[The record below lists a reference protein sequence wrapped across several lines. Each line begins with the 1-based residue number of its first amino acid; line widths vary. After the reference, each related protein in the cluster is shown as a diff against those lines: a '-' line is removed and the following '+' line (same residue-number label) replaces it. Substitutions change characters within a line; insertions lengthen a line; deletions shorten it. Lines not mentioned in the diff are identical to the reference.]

1 MTHLQKIGDRMARP
15 DSIETSVV
23 AESAAFTTKSA
34 PSFVGEIAA
43 VIESSEPQREIF
55 MAVTAGGTD
64 ANLAYN
70 ESMLLKVD
78 GRVDA
83 HLFEQALEQVALRHD
98 ALRATFNRYGTQLC
112 IHRRLMPG
120 YRIVD
125 VSQSADPQLRI
136 EQERLA
142 AVSEPFDLARG
153 PLFRG
158 VLIQCPGA
166 CSVII
171 LTYHHIVCDGW
182 STAILLEELAE
193 LYSSLAEKRPAI
205 LVKPESYLQYLQW
218 LQSNEYLR
226 LKNADEDYWVDK
238 FANGH
243 PVLDLP
249 ADYQRPPW
257 RTYRSLRCDRKLDR
271 ALVSALKKTGAS
283 LRSSFV
289 STLLA
294 GFVVW
299 LHRLSG
305 DNAFVVGMPA
315 AGQAIESIDR
325 LIGHC
330 VNTLPIRCQID
341 PALSFAQNLQRVRD
355 GLLETY
361 DHQRLTFGSLVA
373 RLGLKRDPSRVP
385 LVPILFNID
394 QGIRPLQFAGASA
407 TAVSNPRV
415 AESFELF
422 LNATESQGELLL
434 ECQYNTDLY
443 RGETIDGWLQ
453 SFEQLLRQIAND
465 PQGSLQTFICHTAQD
480 AALWQTVNA
489 TTAEYPRQACLHQV
503 LSEVMRHQKSASVH
517 CGEQTASH
525 ADLDQRAGRI
535 AETLRQQGVKPGDFV
550 GICMLRSLDM
560 LISLL
565 GVLKAGAAY
574 VPLDPDYP
582 AERLNLMIKDAGLA
596 TLVMNGGLPDGLN
609 TAALT
614 CIVDVSGVAA
624 EGECYSVAVA
634 AQSPAYMIYT
644 SGSTGVPKGVMVP
657 HGSVLNFLFSMAKTP
672 GLTPSDHLLAV
683 TTISF
688 DIAVL
693 ELYLPLLV
701 GAHLTIAAREDTKD
715 GFRLLNCLQERSITV
730 MQATPST
737 WRLLF
742 AAGWIGGPG
751 FKVLTGG
758 EALSPALA
766 DELSEASGEVWNMYG
781 PTETTV
787 WSTVAKIKK
796 GEAVTLGRPIA
807 NTCLAIVDINGVDA
821 PTGVPGELL
830 IGGEGV
836 TLGYWQRPALNDER
850 YVVRNGERYYKT
862 GDLARLNVDG
872 DLVYLGRLDNQVKL
886 RGYRIELGE
895 IEARVA
901 EFPGV
906 VEAVVVVQTLG
917 EDDQRL
923 VAFYRASSVAS
934 HLASSI
940 QPEAL
945 REFLAQRLPTF
956 MVPQHWVAL
965 DRMPM
970 TPNGKIDRKALV
982 ASSAISAD
990 TNSTVSLSAGKM
1002 SVDAVTPDM
1011 SGATEAGV
1019 AKPEILA
1026 AFCKFLQRN
1035 HVSENADFF
1044 QQGGHSLLGM
1054 RLIAEINKLL
1064 DCQLGLNDLFQA
1076 PTAAALSALLDQR
1089 RAMAAPAAEIIPV
1102 SSDRTRFRM
1111 SLQQRRL
1118 WYLESLDGSGIEY
1131 NLPACWRFRGPLQSD
1146 AFARAVDRLV
1156 ARHEALRTNL
1166 IEESDGLFQRVRHPR
1181 SGILVRSRVEGA
1193 NENERL
1199 SALMAILNELKQRRF
1214 NLASD
1219 ELFYAELIQLAEED
1233 NVFFVSVHH
1242 AIFDGWSFDVML
1254 ADLAEAYNAETD
1266 GRTPQWPDL
1275 PVQYGDFSEW
1285 MRARTEN
1292 GNETA
1297 LKYWLTSLAGEL
1309 PILELPTRN
1318 PRAEVQGHEGA
1329 AEYFEIDAATMER
1342 LSQFSRQQGATLF
1355 MVMMALFKVLLWRY
1369 SGQRDLIVG
1378 MPISGR
1384 SHADINQLIGFF
1396 VNTLALRDELD
1407 PERNFV
1413 EFLGQVK
1420 STCLSG
1426 FEYQD
1431 IPFEQLVERLNPT
1444 RDLSRSPIFQVMF
1457 AYQDITN
1464 RREMFGGLKREQ
1476 INVDRAGVQ
1485 TDVDFWL
1492 KWTGDVM
1499 VGGFEYE
1506 RTLFSPSLM
1515 KRLCEDFVGLAQRL
1529 PDHALKPVRTLTHHV
1544 APALQQVLRELNAT
1558 AQPLPIPA
1566 LVHAQFAAQVQR
1578 SPQAVAVIYRGASLS
1593 YAALDARANRISH
1606 WLTSVGVKPGDRV
1619 GVAVSPSLWLQ
1630 AVLLGVLKRGCT
1642 YIPVDPNF
1650 PIERI
1655 RYMIDNS
1662 ALFLLLH
1669 DDALSADLI
1678 AAYKDSSASTRAVHV
1693 NTLEAAQASLS
1704 DAALN
1709 EAVDPDSAA
1718 YIIYT
1723 SGSTGQPKGVV
1734 ISHRAVVN
1742 YLNAVAQRPGFGAQ
1756 DRILAATTLSF
1767 DIAVTELFLP
1777 LVTGGSSVLIDR
1789 DVVTD
1794 ADLLRDMIES
1804 NGVTV
1809 YQATPSSWRLLLGV
1823 FWRGDRRMRAWV
1835 GGEALPADL
1844 IERLLPKV
1852 GELWNVYGPTE
1863 TTVWS
1868 TCHRVHS
1875 TADVGLIGTPLANT
1889 RCYVLNAYHQVVP
1902 LGVIGELCIGGD
1914 GVAREY
1920 FNRPDLTAERF
1931 IADPFG
1937 EGRLYRTGDYA
1948 RLREN
1953 GVLEYVGRMDH
1964 QVKVRGYRIELAEI
1978 ELALSTHS
1986 DIQQAVALARELE
1999 TGDARLI
2006 AYVVSASGQ
2015 PLDSAALRT
2024 YLQTRLPVYMIP
2036 QNFVQLTAMPMT
2048 PNLKIDRNA
2057 LPDPGVSVATA
2068 NIRLPESMNQKLLAT
2083 IWKEALKIEQVSL
2096 EDNFFDQG
2104 GHSLTAVDVIRRIR
2118 METGYRFELR
2128 EFIMETLEQL
2138 AAKIDQAQQRTSP
2151 LQVGAAP
2158 IPVTDERPH
2167 AEEIPS
2173 VPEKNGRWAKLMQ
2186 RMKGKTTV

>member
-1 MTHLQKIGDRMARP
+1 MTHLKNIGERMA
-15 DSIETSVV
+15 
-23 AESAAFTTKSA
+23 SAGNSERTASEKMTSA

-55 MAVTAGGTD
+55 MAVTAGGD
-64 ANLAYN
+64 EANLAYN
-70 ESMLLKVD
+70 ESMLLAVD
-78 GRVDA
+78 GQLDA
-83 HLFEQALEQVALRHD
+83 ELFEQALEQLVLRHD

-112 IHRRLMPG
+112 IHRRLKPG
-120 YRIVD
+120 FRVVD
-125 VSQSADPQLRI
+125 ATQAADPQAVIDR
-136 EQERLA
+136 ERLA

-153 PLFRG
+153 PLLR
-158 VLIQCPGA
+158 VALIQCAGQR
-166 CSVII
+166 SVAM
-171 LTYHHIVCDGW
+171 LTFHHIVCDGW
-182 STAILLEELAE
+182 STAILFEDLAE
-193 LYSSLAEKRPAI
+193 LYSSLVEKRPA
-205 LVKPESYLQYLQW
+205 LLAKSETYLQYLQW
-218 LQSNEYLR
+218 LQSNDYRR
-226 LKNADEDYWVDK
+226 LKNLDEDYWAAK

-243 PVLDLP
+243 PLLDLP
-249 ADYQRPPW
+249 ADNPRPPV
-257 RTYRSLRCDRKLDR
+257 RTFRSVRFDRKLDR
-271 ALVSALKKTGAS
+271 ELVTALKKTGAS

-289 STLLA
+289 STLLT

-315 AGQAIESIDR
+315 AGQSIESIDR

-341 PALSFAQNLQRVRD
+341 PALSFAQNLQQVRD
-355 GLLETY
+355 GLFETY

-373 RLGLKRDPSRVP
+373 RLGLRRDPSRVP

-394 QGIRPLQFAGASA
+394 QGIRPLAFAGASA

-434 ECQYNTDLY
+434 ECQYNADLY
-443 RGETIDGWLQ
+443 QGETITRWLQ
-453 SFEQLLRQIAND
+453 TFEQLLRQIVGD
-465 PQGSLQTFICHTAQD
+465 PQRALQAYVSQTAQD
-480 AALWQTVNA
+480 KALWQTLNA
-489 TTAEYPRQACLHQV
+489 TAAEYPRQACLHQI
-503 LSEVMRHQKSASVH
+503 LSDAMARQATANVYCGDSVV
-517 CGEQTASH
+517 SH
-525 ADLDQRAGRI
+525 AVLDQRSGRI

-550 GICMLRSLDM
+550 GICMQRSLDM
-560 LISLL
+560 LASLL

-596 TLVMNGGLPDGLN
+596 TLVMQGELPEGLN
-609 TAALT
+609 TAALAR
-614 CIVDVSGVAA
+614 IVDVSAIAVD
-624 EGECYSVAVA
+624 GECYSVNVKP
-634 AQSPAYMIYT
+634 QSPAYMIYT
-644 SGSTGVPKGVMVP
+644 SGSTGVPKGVIVP
-657 HGSVLNFLFSMAKTP
+657 HGTVLNFLFSMAKAP
-672 GLTPSDHLLAV
+672 GLSAQDHLLAV

-701 GAHLTIAAREDTKD
+701 GANLTIAAREDTKD
-715 GFRLLNCLQERSITV
+715 GFRLLSCLQQRSISV

-742 AAGWIGGPG
+742 AAGWEGSAG

-758 EALSPALA
+758 EALSPTLA
-766 DELSEASGEVWNMYG
+766 EELCDVAGEVWNMYG

-787 WSTVAKIKK
+787 WSTVAKIRK
-796 GEAVTLGRPIA
+796 GEPVTLGQPIA
-807 NTCLAIVDINGVDA
+807 NTSLALVDA
-821 PTGVPGELL
+821 NGMDVPVGVPGELL

-836 TLGYWQRPALNDER
+836 TLGYWQRPALNDDR
-850 YVVRNGERYYKT
+850 FIVRNGVRFYKT
-862 GDLARLNVDG
+862 GDLARLTAD
-872 DLVYLGRLDNQVKL
+872 GRLYYLSRIDNQVKL

-906 VEAVVVVQTLG
+906 VEAVVVVQSFG

-923 VAFYRASSVAS
+923 VAFYRTSSVAS
-934 HLASSI
+934 HLAANV
-940 QPEAL
+940 QPEKM
-945 REFLAQRLPTF
+945 REFLSQRLPAF
-956 MVPQHWVAL
+956 MVPQQWVAL
-965 DRMPM
+965 ERMPM
-970 TPNGKIDRKALV
+970 TPNGKIDRKVL
-982 ASSAISAD
+982 ASTSAITAAPAQ
-990 TNSTVSLSAGKM
+990 AG
-1002 SVDAVTPDM
+1002 AVAPAKTGTAGITAAAQGDV
-1011 SGATEAGV
+1011 GASV

-1035 HVSENADFF
+1035 NVSENADFF

-1054 RLIAEINKLL
+1054 RLIAELNKQL

-1076 PTAAALSALLDQR
+1076 PTAAALSALVDQR
-1089 RAMAAPAAEIIPV
+1089 RAVTAPPAELIPV
-1102 SSDRTRFRM
+1102 LSDRNRFRM

-1118 WYLESLDGSGIEY
+1118 WYLESLEGSGIEY
-1131 NLPACWRFRGPLQSD
+1131 NLPASWRFRGALQGD
-1146 AFARAVDRLV
+1146 AFARAVDSLV

-1166 IEESDGLFQRVRHPR
+1166 IEENDGLFQRVRPPR
-1181 SGILVRSRVEGA
+1181 AGVLVRSRVEGA
-1193 NENERL
+1193 TEGERL
-1199 SALMAILNELKQRRF
+1199 SALMTLLNERKQRRF
-1214 NLASD
+1214 DLATD
-1219 ELFYAELIQLAEED
+1219 ELFYTELVQLAEND
-1233 NVFFVSVHH
+1233 HVFFVNIHH

-1254 ADLAEAYNAETD
+1254 ADLAEAYNAETE
-1266 GRTPQWPDL
+1266 RRAPQWPEL
-1275 PVQYGDFSEW
+1275 TVQYGDFSEW
-1285 MRARTEN
+1285 MRARTER
-1292 GNETA
+1292 GNEVA
-1297 LKYWLTSLAGEL
+1297 LNYWLGSLAGEL
-1309 PILELPTRN
+1309 PILELPVQGVRS
-1318 PRAEVQGHEGA
+1318 EVQGHDGA
-1329 AEYFEIDAATMER
+1329 AVYFEIDAQAMAR
-1342 LSQFSRQQGATLF
+1342 LSQFARQQGATLF

-1413 EFLGQVK
+1413 DFLGQVK
-1420 STCLSG
+1420 NTCLSG
-1426 FEYQD
+1426 FEHQD
-1431 IPFEQLVERLNPT
+1431 VPFEQVVERLNPT
-1444 RDLSRSPIFQVMF
+1444 RDLSRSPVFQVMF

-1464 RREMFGGLKREQ
+1464 RREVFGGLKREQ
-1476 INVDRAGVQ
+1476 INIDRAGVQ

-1492 KWTGDVM
+1492 KWTGEVM

-1506 RTLFSPSLM
+1506 RNLFSHTM
-1515 KRLCEDFVGLAQRL
+1515 MERICEDFVALAQRL
-1529 PDHALKPVRTLTHHV
+1529 PDHALQPVRTLTHHV
-1544 APALQQVLRELNAT
+1544 APAVQQVLRDLNAT
-1558 AQPLPIPA
+1558 AQPLPTPA
-1566 LVHAQFAAQVQR
+1566 LIHAQFTAQVQR
-1578 SPQAVAVIYRGASLS
+1578 SPQAVAAIYRGAQLS
-1593 YAALDARANRISH
+1593 YAALEARANKISH
-1606 WLTSVGVKPGDRV
+1606 WLSAAGVKPGDRV

-1662 ALFLLLH
+1662 ALCLLIH

-1678 AAYKDSSASTRAVHV
+1678 AAFGENLASARAVHV
-1693 NTLEAAQASLS
+1693 NTLDAAQAALS
-1704 DAALN
+1704 DAPLN

-1742 YLNAVAQRPGFGAQ
+1742 YLNAVAKRPGFGAQ

-1777 LVTGGSSVLIDR
+1777 LVTGGSSVLVDR

-1844 IERLLPKV
+1844 IERLLPRV

-1868 TCHRVHS
+1868 TCHRVAS
-1875 TADVGLIGTPLANT
+1875 VADVGLIGTPLANT
-1889 RCYVLNAYHQVVP
+1889 RCYVLNAYHQLVP

-1920 FNRPDLTAERF
+1920 FNRPELTAERF

-1937 EGRLYRTGDYA
+1937 EGRLYRTGDFA

-1953 GVLEYVGRMDH
+1953 GLLEYVGRMDH

-1978 ELALSTHS
+1978 ELALSTHP
-1986 DIQQAVALARELE
+1986 DIQQAVAVAREIE
-1999 TGDARLI
+1999 AGDARLV
-2006 AYVVSASGQ
+2006 AYVVSGSGQ
-2015 PLDSAALRT
+2015 RLEPAALRS
-2024 YLQTRLPVYMIP
+2024 YLQARLPVYMIP
-2036 QNFVQLTAMPMT
+2036 QNIVQIDAMPMT

-2057 LPDPGVSVATA
+2057 LPDPGVTTTLADV
-2068 NIRLPESMNQKLLAT
+2068 RLPETTNQKLLAA
-2083 IWKEALKIEQVSL
+2083 IWKDALKVEQLSL
-2096 EDNFFDQG
+2096 EDNFFDKG

-2138 AAKIDQAQQRTSP
+2138 AAKIDQAQQRSMP
-2151 LQVGAAP
+2151 AQPG
-2158 IPVTDERPH
+2158 VTASAELATGMP
-2167 AEEIPS
+2167 AEES
-2173 VPEKNGRWAKLMQ
+2173 AETPEKGGRWARLMQ
-2186 RMKGKTTV
+2186 RMKGKGTPP